1 MRLLPNLY
9 YLLSSFNTVSIIG
22 ILTENF
28 SVYYDLIKVLKER
41 NIVFESLSFDK
52 KIPARIGVV
61 VTTKEE
67 ENRFKFKKKVFA
79 SKNAEETV
87 QEALKALSGKDI
99 YHNLIIGIDPGER
112 PGVAVVGDDEIIQRF
127 QAETPEDVK
136 GIIELVFKN
145 YCWEKRRI
153 RIGNGAKIFRDRTIN
168 AITDFNVPIEIVD
181 EAGTTKRMEDDIE
194 AAIEIAFGKGKEI
207 RVSPEIKPTHG
218 DLKRIQDESR
228 ILSGSITI
236 SEELAEKVAKGEM
249 SLKEAIRR
257 QKR

>member
-1 MRLLPNLY
+1 MK
-9 YLLSSFNTVSIIG
+9 IIG

-28 SVYYDLIKVLKER
+28 SVYYDIVKVLKEK

-61 VTTKEE
+61 ITTKEE

-79 SKNAEETV
+79 TENAEETV
-87 QEALKALSGKDI
+87 QEALKALSGKDV

-112 PGVAVVGDDEIIQRF
+112 PGVAVVGDDEIIQTK
-127 QAETPEDVK
+127 QAETPEEVK
-136 GIIELVFKN
+136 TIIENVFRDYHSEN
-145 YCWEKRRI
+145 RRI

-207 RVSPEIKPTHG
+207 RFLSEIRPTHG

-236 SEELAEKVAKGEM
+236 SEELAELVAKGEM
-249 SLKEAIRR
+249 SLEEAIRR
-257 QKR
+257 QKRKR

>member
-1 MRLLPNLY
+1 
-9 YLLSSFNTVSIIG
+9 VSIIG
-22 ILTENF
+22 VLTENF
-28 SVYYDLIKVLKER
+28 SVYYDLVRVLKEK

-67 ENRFKFKKKVFA
+67 ESRFRFRKKVFA
-79 SKNAEETV
+79 TENAEETV
-87 QEALKALSGKDI
+87 QKALKALSGKDV

-112 PGVAVVGDDEIIQRF
+112 PGVAVVGDDEIIQTF

-136 GIIELVFKN
+136 RIIEQVFKN
-145 YCWEKRRI
+145 YSSENRRI

-168 AITDFNVPIEIVD
+168 AVTDFNVPVEIVD
-181 EAGTTKRMEDDIE
+181 ESGTTKRMESDIE

-207 RVSPEIKPTHG
+207 KDLPEIKPTHG
-218 DLKRIQDESR
+218 EIRRIQDESR

-236 SEELAEKVAKGEM
+236 SEELAEKVAKGEIT
-249 SLKEAIRR
+249 LKEAVKKQER
-257 QKR
+257 KR